1 MSIKSYLQK
10 AILKIGSH
18 AAMPSGGVIR
28 LFNTSDVSIDSNR
41 KWQYDYTAPY
51 DGKLTVFCQK
61 GANCTDTQN
70 ISLNFY
76 SHSVRMTTYCTD
88 NSMSCYVAKG
98 DLIQIVLANL
108 WETPLQAYADF
119 QATIGGVS

>member
-18 AAMPSGGVIR
+18 AAMPSGGVIQ
-28 LFNTSDVSIDSNR
+28 LFNIGDVSVDSEKR
-41 KWQYDYTAPY
+41 WTYSYTAPY

-61 GANCTDTQN
+61 GKNCTDDQN

-76 SHSVRMTTYCTD
+76 SHSVRMTQYCAD
-88 NSMSCYVAKG
+88 HSLSCYVARG
-98 DLIQIVLANL
+98 DVIQVKLENI
-108 WETPLQAYADF
+108 WETPLQAYALF
-119 QATIGGVS
+119 QATIGGLS